1 MKDDYNFPEN
11 IRKIVKDFEKY
22 LIGVYAKVGE
32 IMQVMKTEEELEEE
46 KERENS
52 GKG

>member
-22 LIGVYAKVGE
+22 LIHVYAETGE
-32 IMQVMKTEEELEEE
+32 IMQGKKTKQELEEE
-46 KERENS
+46 KERENLS
-52 GKG
+52 KG